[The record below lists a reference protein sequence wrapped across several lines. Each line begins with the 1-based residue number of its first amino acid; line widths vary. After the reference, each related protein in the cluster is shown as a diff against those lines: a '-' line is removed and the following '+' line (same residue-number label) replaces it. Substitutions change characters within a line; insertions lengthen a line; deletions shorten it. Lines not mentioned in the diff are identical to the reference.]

1 MNSMKDMS
9 NKKLTTFQLV
19 TLELFRES
27 CDRLAELVNE
37 QLFDGCRKWYWIGGE
52 VGGSCDFEESDVL
65 NPEDMVRIIESG
77 LTYDQYAEWRDAN
90 LDNNR
95 YIHLKSW
102 LMGLRRD
109 MLKEE
114 KEQQ

>member
-9 NKKLTTFQLV
+9 NKKLTTFQLI

-27 CDRLAELVNE
+27 CDRLAYLVNE

-52 VGGSCDFEESDVL
+52 VGGVCDFEECDVL
-65 NPEDMVRIIESG
+65 NPEDMVRIIENG
-77 LTYDQYAEWRDAN
+77 LTYDEYAEWREAN
-90 LDNNR
+90 LNNNY
-95 YIHLKSW
+95 YIHLESW
-102 LMGLRRD
+102 LMGLRHD
-109 MLKEE
+109 MLKEK

>member
-9 NKKLTTFQLV
+9 KKKLTTFQLF

-52 VGGSCDFEESDVL
+52 VGGSCDFEETDVL

-77 LTYDQYAEWRDAN
+77 LTYDEYAEWRDAN

-95 YIHLKSW
+95 YINLKLW
-102 LMGLRRD
+102 MMGARHD

>member
-1 MNSMKDMS
+1 MEM
-9 NKKLTTFQLV
+9 KKLSTFEFV

-27 CDRLAELVNE
+27 CDRLAALVNH
-37 QLFDGCRKWYWIGGE
+37 QLFDGCRKWYWIGNE
-52 VGGSCDFEESDVL
+52 VGGACDFEEADVL
-65 NPEDMVRIIESG
+65 NPDDMVHIIENG
-77 LTYDQYAEWRDAN
+77 LTYDEYAEWRDAN

-95 YIHLKSW
+95 YINLKLW
-102 LMGLRRD
+102 MIGARHD

>member
-9 NKKLTTFQLV
+9 KKKLTTFQLI

-27 CDRLAELVNE
+27 CDRLAELVNQ
-37 QLFDGCRKWYWIGGE
+37 QLFDGCRKWYWIGNE
-52 VGGSCDFEESDVL
+52 VGGLCDFEDCDVL
-65 NPEDMVRIIESG
+65 KPEAMVLIIETNM
-77 LTYDQYAEWRDAN
+77 TYDEYAEWRDAN
-90 LDNNR
+90 LNNNY

-102 LMGLRRD
+102 LMGERHD
-109 MLKEE
+109 MFKED

>member
-9 NKKLTTFQLV
+9 KKKLTTFQLI

-27 CDRLAELVNE
+27 CDRLAELVNQ
-37 QLFDGCRKWYWIGGE
+37 QLFDGGRKWYWIGDE
-52 VGGSCDFEESDVL
+52 VGGACDFEEADVL
-65 NPEDMVRIIESG
+65 NPEDMVHIIENG
-77 LTYDQYAEWRDAN
+77 LTYDEYAEWREAN
-90 LDNNR
+90 LNNNY

-102 LMGLRRD
+102 LMGLRHD
-109 MLKEE
+109 MLKED

>member
-1 MNSMKDMS
+1 MRK
-9 NKKLTTFQLV
+9 KKLTTFQLI

-37 QLFDGCRKWYWIGGE
+37 QLFDGYRNWYWIGDE
-52 VGGSCDFEESDVL
+52 VGCACDFEEADVL
-65 NPEDMVRIIESG
+65 NPEDMVHIIENG
-77 LTYDQYAEWRDAN
+77 LTYDEYAEWRDAN

-95 YIHLKSW
+95 YIDLKSW
-102 LMGLRRD
+102 LMGLRHD

-114 KEQQ
+114 NKQQ

>member
-1 MNSMKDMS
+1 MS

-27 CDRLAELVNE
+27 CDRLAELVNQ
-37 QLFDGCRKWYWIGGE
+37 QLFDGCRKWYWIGNE
-52 VGGSCDFEESDVL
+52 VGGVCDFEECDVL
-65 NPEDMVRIIESG
+65 KTEDMVHIIENG
-77 LTYDQYAEWRDAN
+77 LTYDEYAEWRDAN
-90 LDNNR
+90 LENNR
-95 YIHLKSW
+95 YINLKLW
-102 LMGLRRD
+102 MMGARHD

>member
-9 NKKLTTFQLV
+9 KKKLTTFQLI

-37 QLFDGCRKWYWIGGE
+37 QLFDGCRKWYWIGDE
-52 VGGSCDFEESDVL
+52 VGGACDFEECDVL
-65 NPEDMVRIIESG
+65 NPEDMVRVIESG

-95 YIHLKSW
+95 YINLKLW
-102 LMGLRRD
+102 MMGARHD

-114 KEQQ
+114 KEQ

>member
-9 NKKLTTFQLV
+9 NKKLTTFQLI

-27 CDRLAELVNE
+27 CDRLADLVNE
-37 QLFDGCRKWYWIGGE
+37 QLFDGCRKWYWIGNE
-52 VGGSCDFEESDVL
+52 VGGLCDFEDCDVL
-65 NPEDMVRIIESG
+65 KPEAMVLIIENNM
-77 LTYDQYAEWRDAN
+77 TYDEYAEWREAN
-90 LDNNR
+90 LNNNY

-102 LMGLRRD
+102 LMGLRHD

>member
-9 NKKLTTFQLV
+9 KKKLTTFQLI

-52 VGGSCDFEESDVL
+52 VGGSCDFEETDVL
-65 NPEDMVRIIESG
+65 NPEDMVRVIESG
-77 LTYDQYAEWRDAN
+77 LTYDEYAEWRDAN
-90 LDNNR
+90 IDNNY

-102 LMGLRRD
+102 LMGLRHD
-109 MLKEE
+109 MLDKE